1 MTHITSNNSYY
12 EKALVKRRNRKKEV
26 RRNMILLIVSFS
38 IIVLCVCF
46 IFTFSAQAQDANTKV
61 SYKYF
66 KSIYIEDGDSLWSI
80 AQEYADEHY
89 SSVASYITEVKRM
102 NSLESDSIKTGS
114 YLIVPYYSTEFICD

>member
-1 MTHITSNNSYY
+1 MTHSTYY
-12 EKALVKRRNRKKEV
+12 ERALVKRRNRKREV
-26 RRNMILLIVSFS
+26 RRNMILLFVSFL

-46 IFTFSAQAQDANTKV
+46 ASTFSAQAQDMHAKV

-80 AQEYADEHY
+80 GKEYADEHY
-89 SSVASYITEVKRM
+89 SSVASYISEVKRM